1 VPRPLVRV
9 VTQEQVKRTAPTLG
23 SRDNVLVRAMMPL
36 IRRRFHQT
44 QRPILRG
51 VWEASSN
58 ASAPATQLDAAVARR
73 SRLRS
78 ALAERVEIVSDLA
91 GQHRLREP
99 TRGRLVLGT
108 L

>member
-1 VPRPLVRV
+1 MFNLAERDGATV
-9 VTQEQVKRTAPTLG
+9 VTAESTFRPN
-23 SRDNVLVRAMMPL
+23 NVLVRAMKPL
-36 IRRRFHQT
+36 IGRRFHQT
-44 QRPILRG
+44 QRAILRG
-51 VWEASSN
+51 VREASSN
-58 ASAPATQLDAAVARR
+58 ASAPTTHLDVAVAWR

-78 ALAERVEIVSDLA
+78 ELAERVEIVSDLA